1 MIQRVAQPSSLP
13 CVAPIVPWRKSSL
26 PNGRAT
32 PSIALK
38 KAERYCA
45 YQDRCHQEVRRKLY
59 DLGLYRD
66 DVDQVMATLIE
77 TQFLDEER
85 FARSFARGKFRMK
98 AWGRVRITQELKQ
111 RQVSAYCIR
120 AGLSEIDE
128 AAYAKTLD
136 GLMEKYVER
145 KGEGLDDFTL
155 KGKLYDLGQR
165 KGYEWE
171 QIKGASL
178 RALAKR
184 PPT

>member
-1 MIQRVAQPSSLP
+1 MAWQKSL
-13 CVAPIVPWRKSSL
+13 RTQ
-26 PNGRAT
+26 RAT
-32 PSIALK
+32 PAEALK

-66 DVDQVMATLIE
+66 DVEQAMATLVE

-85 FARSFARGKFRMK
+85 FARSFARGKFRIK
-98 AWGRVRITQELKQ
+98 GWGRVRITRELKQ

-136 GLMEKYVER
+136 ALMTKYAER
-145 KGEGLDDFTL
+145 KGGGLDDFAL
-155 KGKLYDLGQR
+155 RGKLYDWGQR

-171 QIKGASL
+171 AIQGAAL
-178 RALAKR
+178 RALNGR
-184 PPT
+184 PSA